1 MVLDVR
7 HIIKLEIA
15 EAAHV
20 VAQDILMVKN
30 VHLVMIMVVLAIA
43 FKHLN

>member
-20 VAQDILMVKN
+20 VAEDILMAKN
-30 VHLVMIMVVLAIA
+30 VRLVMTMVVLAIA
-43 FKHLN
+43 FKHTN